1 MPNKPYP
8 KDIATQ
14 AQTVLDKWKQINAS
28 LTIGDLTPDM
38 LQANLTK
45 SQPIQSRITALKT
58 ELTDQQNQHDVVCSD
73 MWEQV
78 KRVRNGVKGI
88 YGDNS
93 SQYEMIGGTRKSER
107 KRPVRKAAA
116 AAAPAKTE

>member
-1 MPNKPYP
+1 N
-8 KDIATQ
+8 
-14 AQTVLDKWKQINAS
+14 
-28 LTIGDLTPDM
+28 
-38 LQANLTK
+38 
-45 SQPIQSRITALKT
+45 
-58 ELTDQQNQHDVVCSD
+58 QQDVVCSD

-78 KRVRNGVKGI
+78 KRVRNGIKGI

-93 SQYEMIGGTRKSER
+93 SQYEMIGGIRKSER

>member
-8 KDIATQ
+8 KDITKQ
-14 AQTVLDKWKQINAS
+14 AQTVLDKWKQINPS
-28 LTIGDLTPDM
+28 LTIGDLTPEM

-45 SQPIQSRITALKT
+45 SLPIQSRITVLKT
-58 ELTDQQNQHDVVCSD
+58 ELTDQQNQRDAIYSD

-78 KRVRNGVKGI
+78 KRVRNGIKGI

-93 SQYEMIGGTRKSER
+93 SQYEMIGGKRKSER

-116 AAAPAKTE
+116 AVAPAKTE